1 MPITQGL
8 QADRRGART
17 MIVGNLGYIGPVL
30 TGFLRKEN
38 TDAELIGYDTGYF
51 AGCFLD
57 PLQPVDHLLDLQL
70 HADVRDVRAEDLTG
84 IDTVVY
90 LAAISND
97 PMGNL
102 YEGPTEEI
110 NSTAA
115 ARFAELAKRAGAK
128 TFVYASSCSI
138 YGAGGSDFKT
148 EQSQINPLTAYAR
161 SKVSCEQALSAFADQ
176 NFTVTCLRFATACG
190 ASPRLRLDLVLNDFV
205 ASALLNNEIKIL
217 SDGAPWRPLI
227 DVEDMCKAISW
238 AMTRRESNGGAYL
251 AVNVGHNDHNYT
263 IKDLAYAVQK
273 VLPGASVNINA
284 AAPADKRSYRVDFS
298 LYASLN
304 ENARIGKP
312 LEKTVLELVESIKA
326 SDFRV
331 SEFRSSYLIRLHA
344 LSRLRESARL
354 DNALRWTQNP

>member
-1 MPITQGL
+1 MSIPDVFTSNRQIT
-8 QADRRGART
+8 RT

-30 TGFLRKEN
+30 TAFLRRE
-38 TDAELIGYDTGYF
+38 TSDAALIGYDTGYF
-51 AGCFLD
+51 AGCFLN
-57 PLQPVDHLLDLQL
+57 PLESADHLPDLQI
-70 HADVRDVRAEDLTG
+70 HADVRNVRAEHLAG
-84 IDTVVY
+84 IDKVIY

-102 YEGPTEEI
+102 YEEPTEEI

-115 ARFAELAKRAGAK
+115 KRFAEFAKRAGARS
-128 TFVYASSCSI
+128 FVYASSCSI

-161 SKVSCEQALSAFADQ
+161 SKVSCEQALVEYADQ
-176 NFTVTCLRFATACG
+176 NFMVTCLRFATACG

-205 ASALLNNEIKIL
+205 ASALLNREIKIL

-238 AMTRRESNGGAYL
+238 ALDRHESTGGAYL

-263 IKDLAYAVQK
+263 IRDLAYAVQRE
-273 VLPGASVNINA
+273 LPGASVNINTS
-284 AAPADKRSYRVDFS
+284 APADKRSYRVDFS

-304 ENARIGKP
+304 ERAKSGKP
-312 LEKTVLELVESIKA
+312 LEKTVLELVQTIQA

-331 SEFRSSYLIRLHA
+331 SDFRNSYLIRLHA
-344 LSRLRESARL
+344 LSRLRESKRL
-354 DNALRWTQNP
+354 DSSLRWTP